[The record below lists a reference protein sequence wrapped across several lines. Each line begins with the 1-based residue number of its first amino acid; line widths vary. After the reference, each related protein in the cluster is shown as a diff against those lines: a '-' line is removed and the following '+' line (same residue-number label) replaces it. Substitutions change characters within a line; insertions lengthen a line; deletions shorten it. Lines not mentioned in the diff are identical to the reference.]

1 MTTATTNI
9 TNIDLVQYGNLRSHL
24 KDLYIKITNGKREV
38 QTGMDDFDDYYDKL
52 FPNSSDINTVYA
64 DKDKLAYT
72 ANGTTTMNAKAISLK
87 KLLHNTLYPTFNHT
101 KNSGPPNYNTIGN
114 IHIPSATGAKDH
126 LCFIKLKTDNTD
138 IEPDEYSI
146 NNILYSKYAIE
157 IFIRII
163 KALNDC
169 NTNQA
174 KDLISLFSSSTP
186 IFIVDKK
193 LKTEHEDNVP
203 RGIFINNATNDA
215 DSPPIGIY
223 LYIGNITNMFKREDI
238 KIYESNPTAEEVT
251 DAVKNTYL
259 GVSTNNFIFN
269 GSNKLQYTTSG
280 KYYFGY
286 LHYYNYRENEPA
298 YREQNGTSSSYIVN
312 NIAGNMTKM
321 ALKEVK
327 ISSGNITTA
336 TITKLKILKGS
347 TITEVP
353 GTNNTYS
360 ITAGNISGIVQ
371 GGSTLV
377 AGATIDTD
385 SIKNVTITANSL
397 FTPTTGGQTINPA
410 TTIIRPKT
418 ITKTSENTTITD
430 SISLASKSVTSFQF
444 TTNTKIIFSGSSYT
458 LLNNQDAN
466 DVTNRSI
473 GITDAIISAPDV
485 KIDGI
490 FDKVST
496 ANATEKSYYKQ
507 NIFYI
512 YNFLQM
518 INNIDNNSFST
529 TLQYLEVNL
538 LCFKALLLSSI
549 RAANIFYN
557 NRHNL
562 SVLAISY
569 EADFLNNSAT
579 TQGSTNCANLGLND
593 FIKNEYTANFGSCT
607 SSSIKL
613 PENTAV
619 ADKKYKYLLY
629 KKKTGSSQDN
639 DTLFKEYDKM
649 IQEEIN
655 NIKSSSTPASANNL
669 GIENFQ
675 LCHGYKVLSPFK
687 ISTANGNLND
697 GLDDGTLKGS
707 GSDSDYKNIMDM
719 FENNKKHNFNKNYRI
734 KIVGTTFK
742 AIKFQIIT
750 DATSKKRVLIDLE
763 QSNDIP
769 INLYNNLN
777 KSSGDTPIPDN
788 VYIVKI
794 TSEDI
799 DKDYNNIVSNTD
811 TVEQNINM
819 YKTKIKNNTT
829 LYELHKSRNNL
840 LYNQVLSYLII
851 VAVLISILVIINI
864 ANVEKPLIKSITLGC
879 LAVIIILFM
888 SYYIMN
894 TLYIEEGFTGSDN
907 YIGYDLCPDATCKSS
922 DATADATNKTNE
934 NDNSMLM
941 NKKNYAKN
949 FLETNAK
956 ELMLMI
962 ILKSPSIV
970 NDSLKGNNEKLVTI
984 SKNIYNEKL
993 YLNDVLYSKKSD
1005 SEMNVDVL
1013 KYENKNYDVYIV
1025 CVLFLALIMVGSY
1038 TVNIYT
1044 DNKYMD
1050 LLILIMVILF
1060 VCLFTYF
1067 VLYTNRIVRTVS
1079 TNYYWGNQYENEYI

>member
-1 MTTATTNI
+1 MTTNI
-9 TNIDLVQYGNLRSHL
+9 TYSDLQQYGNLRSHL

-38 QTGMDDFDDYYDKL
+38 QTGMSDFDDYYDKL
-52 FPNSSDINTVYA
+52 FPNSSDISTVYT
-64 DKDKLAYT
+64 DKLYYT
-72 ANGTTTMNAKAISLK
+72 AKGTTTMNAKAISLK

-101 KNSGPPNYNTIGN
+101 KNNGPSNYNTISN
-114 IHIPSATGAKDH
+114 SHIAAETGTKDH
-126 LCFIKLKTDNTD
+126 LCFIRLKTDNTD

-146 NNILYSKYAIE
+146 TNILYSKYAIE

-169 NTNQA
+169 YNSQE

-193 LKTEHEDNVP
+193 LKTEHSDNVP
-203 RGIFINNATNDA
+203 KGIFINNATNDA

-223 LYIGNITNMFKREDI
+223 LYIGNITNMFKRDDI
-238 KIYESNPTAEEVT
+238 EIYESNKTVKVT
-251 DAVKNTYL
+251 NDVKTTYL
-259 GVSTNNFIFN
+259 DVATNKFIFT

-280 KYYFGY
+280 KYYFGFLY
-286 LHYYNYRENEPA
+286 YYNYHENESVQ
-298 YREQNGTSSSYIVN
+298 REQNGASSSYTVN
-312 NIAGNMTKM
+312 NIAGSMTKM

-327 ISSGNITTA
+327 ISSGTISGA
-336 TITKLKILKGS
+336 AITKLKILKGS
-347 TITEVP
+347 IITKVS
-353 GTNNTYS
+353 GATNTYS
-360 ITAGNISGIVQ
+360 ITTGNISGIVQ
-371 GGSTLV
+371 GASTL
-377 AGATIDTD
+377 ATGATIDID
-385 SIKNVTITANSL
+385 SIKNVTITANSV
-397 FTPTTGGQTINPA
+397 FTPTTGSQTINPA

-418 ITKTSENTTITD
+418 TTTTSGNTIISD

-444 TTNTKIIFSGSSYT
+444 TTNTEISFSGTSYT
-458 LLNNQDAN
+458 LPNNQDAN

-473 GITDAIISAPDV
+473 SITDAIISAPDV
-485 KIDGI
+485 TIVST

-496 ANATEKSYYKQ
+496 ANATENSYYKQ

-518 INNIDNNSFST
+518 INNIDNSSFST

-557 NRHNL
+557 NRHKL

-569 EADFLNNSAT
+569 EANFLNNSAT
-579 TQGSTNCANLGLND
+579 TQGSANCANLGLNN
-593 FIKNEYTANFGSCT
+593 FIKNDYTANFVSPCT
-607 SSSIKL
+607 SSTRL
-613 PENTAV
+613 PEDTAV
-619 ADKKYKYLLY
+619 AAEKYLYLLY
-629 KKKTGSSQDN
+629 KKYSNSQDN
-639 DTLFKEYDKM
+639 DTLFKEYDIR
-649 IQEEIN
+649 IQKEIN
-655 NIKSSSTPASANNL
+655 DIKSSSTSDSANNL

-675 LCHGYKVLSPFK
+675 LCHSYKVLSPFK
-687 ISTANGNLND
+687 ISTDNSNTND
-697 GLDDGTLKGS
+697 GLDGTLQGS
-707 GSDSDYKNIMDM
+707 GSVGDYNKIMDM
-719 FENNKKHNFNKNYRI
+719 FENNKKHSFNKNYRI

-750 DATSKKRVLIDLE
+750 DAASKKRVVIDLE

-777 KSSGDTPIPDN
+777 KSSGATPIPDK

-907 YIGYDLCPDATCKSS
+907 YIGYDLCPTATCKSS
-922 DATADATNKTNE
+922 DATTVSGKTNE
-934 NDNSMLM
+934 YDDSLLTD
-941 NKKNYAKN
+941 KKNYVKN

>member
-1 MTTATTNI
+1 MTTNI
-9 TNIDLVQYGNLRSHL
+9 TYSDLQQYGNLRSHL

-38 QTGMDDFDDYYDKL
+38 QTGMPDFDDYYDKL
-52 FPNSSDINTVYA
+52 FPNSSDINTVYT
-64 DKDKLAYT
+64 DKLDYT
-72 ANGTTTMNAKAISLK
+72 AKGTTTMNAKAISLK
-87 KLLHNTLYPTFNHT
+87 KLLHNTLFPTFNHT
-101 KNSGPPNYNTIGN
+101 KINGPSNYNTIGN
-114 IHIPSATGAKDH
+114 LHIPSATGTKDH
-126 LCFIKLKTDNTD
+126 LCFIKLKTGDTD
-138 IEPDEYSI
+138 IEPDPYSI
-146 NNILYSKYAIE
+146 TNILYSKYAIE

-169 NTNQA
+169 YTSQE

-193 LKTEHEDNVP
+193 LKTDHADNAP
-203 RGIFINNATNDA
+203 KGIFINNATNDA

-223 LYIGNITNMFKREDI
+223 LYIGNITNMFKRDDI
-238 KIYESNPTAEEVT
+238 EIYESNQTVKVT
-251 DAVKNTYL
+251 DDVKNTYL
-259 GVSTNNFIFN
+259 DVATNKFIFT
-269 GSNKLQYTTSG
+269 GANKLQYTTSG
-280 KYYFGY
+280 KYYFGFLY
-286 LHYYNYRENEPA
+286 YYNYHENEPA
-298 YREQNGTSSSYIVN
+298 HREQNGASSSYTVN
-312 NIAGNMTKM
+312 NIAGSMTKM

-327 ISSGNITTA
+327 ISSGTISGA
-336 TITKLKILKGS
+336 AITKLKILKGS
-347 TITEVP
+347 IITKVS
-353 GTNNTYS
+353 GATNTYS
-360 ITAGNISGIVQ
+360 ITTGNISGIVQ
-371 GGSTLV
+371 GASTL
-377 AGATIDTD
+377 ATGATIDID
-385 SIKNVTITANSL
+385 SIKNVTITANSV
-397 FTPTTGGQTINPA
+397 FTPTTGSQTINPA

-418 ITKTSENTTITD
+418 TTTTSGNTIISD

-444 TTNTKIIFSGSSYT
+444 TTNTEISFSGTSYT
-458 LLNNQDAN
+458 LPNNQDAN

-473 GITDAIISAPDV
+473 SITDAIISAPDV
-485 KIDGI
+485 TIVST

-496 ANATEKSYYKQ
+496 ANATENSYYKQ

-518 INNIDNNSFST
+518 INNIDNSSFST

-557 NRHNL
+557 NRHKL

-569 EADFLNNSAT
+569 EANFLNNSAT
-579 TQGSTNCANLGLND
+579 TQGSANCANLGLNN
-593 FIKNEYTANFGSCT
+593 FIKNDYTANFVSPCT
-607 SSSIKL
+607 SSTRL
-613 PENTAV
+613 PEDTAV
-619 ADKKYKYLLY
+619 AAEKYLYLLY
-629 KKKTGSSQDN
+629 KKYSNSQDN
-639 DTLFKEYDKM
+639 DTLFKEYDIR
-649 IQEEIN
+649 IQKEIN
-655 NIKSSSTPASANNL
+655 DIKSSSTSDSANNL

-675 LCHGYKVLSPFK
+675 LCHSYKVLSPFK
-687 ISTANGNLND
+687 ISTDNSNTND
-697 GLDDGTLKGS
+697 GLDGTLQGS
-707 GSDSDYKNIMDM
+707 GSVGDYNKIMDM
-719 FENNKKHNFNKNYRI
+719 FENNKKHSFNKNYRI

-750 DATSKKRVLIDLE
+750 DAASKKRVVIDLE

-777 KSSGDTPIPDN
+777 KSSGATPIPDK

-907 YIGYDLCPDATCKSS
+907 YIGYDLCPTATCKSS
-922 DATADATNKTNE
+922 DATTVSGKTNE
-934 NDNSMLM
+934 YDDSLLTD
-941 NKKNYAKN
+941 KKNYVKN

>member
-1 MTTATTNI
+1 MTTANI
-9 TNIDLVQYGNLRSHL
+9 TNSDLQQYGNLRSHL

-38 QTGMDDFDDYYDKL
+38 QTGMSDFDDYYDKL
-52 FPNSSDINTVYA
+52 FPNSSDISTVYT
-64 DKDKLAYT
+64 DKLDYT
-72 ANGTTTMNAKAISLK
+72 AKGTTTMNAKAISLK

-101 KNSGPPNYNTIGN
+101 KINGPSNYNTIGN
-114 IHIPSATGAKDH
+114 SHIPSETGTKDH

-138 IEPDEYSI
+138 IEPDAYSI
-146 NNILYSKYAIE
+146 TNILYSKYAIE

-169 NTNQA
+169 YTSQE

-193 LKTEHEDNVP
+193 LKTDHADNEP

-223 LYIGNITNMFKREDI
+223 LYIGNITNMFKRDDI
-238 KIYESNPTAEEVT
+238 EIYESNQTVKVT
-251 DAVKNTYL
+251 DDVKNTYL
-259 GVSTNNFIFN
+259 DVATNKFIFT
-269 GSNKLQYTTSG
+269 GANKLQYTTSG
-280 KYYFGY
+280 KYYFGFLY
-286 LHYYNYRENEPA
+286 YYNYHENESA
-298 YREQNGTSSSYIVN
+298 HREQNGASSSYTVN
-312 NIAGNMTKM
+312 NIAGSMTKM

-327 ISSGNITTA
+327 ISSGTISGA
-336 TITKLKILKGS
+336 AITKLKILKGS
-347 TITEVP
+347 IITKVAN
-353 GTNNTYS
+353 TNKTYS
-360 ITAGNISGIVQ
+360 ITTGNISGIVQ
-371 GGSTLV
+371 GASTL
-377 AGATIDTD
+377 ATGATIDTD
-385 SIKNVTITANSL
+385 SIKNVTITANSV
-397 FTPTTGGQTINPA
+397 FTPTTGSQTINPA

-418 ITKTSENTTITD
+418 TTTTSGNTIISD
-430 SISLASKSVTSFQF
+430 SISLASKSVTNFQF
-444 TTNTKIIFSGSSYT
+444 TTNTEIILSGTSYT
-458 LLNNQDAN
+458 LPNNQDAN

-473 GITDAIISAPDV
+473 SGITDAIISAPDV
-485 KIDGI
+485 TIVGT
-490 FDKVST
+490 FDKVNA
-496 ANATEKSYYKQ
+496 ANATEQSYYKQ

-557 NRHNL
+557 NRHKL

-569 EADFLNNSAT
+569 EANFLNNSAT
-579 TQGSTNCANLGLND
+579 TQGSANCANLGLNN
-593 FIKNEYTANFGSCT
+593 FIKNDYTANFVSPCT
-607 SSSIKL
+607 SSTRL
-613 PENTAV
+613 PEDTAV
-619 ADKKYKYLLY
+619 ADKKYLYLLY
-629 KKKTGSSQDN
+629 KKHTGSQDN
-639 DTLFKEYDKM
+639 DTLFKEYDIM
-649 IQEEIN
+649 IQNEIN
-655 NIKSSSTPASANNL
+655 NIKRSSASSSATNL

-675 LCHGYKVLSPFK
+675 LCHSYKVVSPFK
-687 ISTANGNLND
+687 ISTNNSNTND
-697 GLDDGTLKGS
+697 ALDGTLKGS
-707 GSDSDYKNIMDM
+707 GSEGDYKKIMDM
-719 FENNKKHNFNKNYRI
+719 FENNKKHDFNKNYRI

-742 AIKFQIIT
+742 AIKFEIIT
-750 DATSKKRVLIDLE
+750 DAASKKRVVIDLE

-769 INLYNNLN
+769 INLYNNLKN
-777 KSSGDTPIPDN
+777 EGTSGETEISDK

-879 LAVIIILFM
+879 LVVIIILFM

-907 YIGYDLCPDATCKSS
+907 YIGYDLCPTATCKSS
-922 DATADATNKTNE
+922 DATTVSGKTNE
-934 NDNSMLM
+934 YDDSFLTD
-941 NKKNYAKN
+941 KKNYVKN